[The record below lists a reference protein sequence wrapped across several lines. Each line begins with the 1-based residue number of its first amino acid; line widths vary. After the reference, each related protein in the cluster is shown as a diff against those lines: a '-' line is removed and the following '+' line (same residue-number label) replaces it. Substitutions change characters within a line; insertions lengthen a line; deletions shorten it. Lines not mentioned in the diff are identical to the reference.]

1 VTRQNTRRRFAAVL
15 AILPLILTGLVVAG
29 TAQPAAAGEVVKLR
43 LHRAVKQ
50 LPVARETRV
59 GYDRDKFRHWID
71 ADGNC
76 RDTRD
81 EVLAA
86 ESLVSVDGCD
96 IQRGKWRSYYDGA
109 VTRDS
114 SGFDVDHIVALAE
127 AWDSGAKGWN
137 PGTRKRFAND
147 LGDRRTL
154 VAVSASSNRSK
165 SDRDPAE
172 WLPAR
177 GQCRYV
183 REWTAVKIRWSLQVD
198 RAEKRALVRRAGNCR
213 NVMVKVRQATVR
225 TGSGR
230 GGTGDGGG
238 GGTAV
243 GGGTDPRFEY
253 CYQAKEAG
261 YGPYCQG
268 QDEEYDWY
276 TDADNDGV
284 VCE

>member
-1 VTRQNTRRRFAAVL
+1 
-15 AILPLILTGLVVAG
+15 
-29 TAQPAAAGEVVKLR
+29 
-43 LHRAVKQ
+43 
-50 LPVARETRV
+50 
-59 GYDRDKFRHWID
+59 
-71 ADGNC
+71 
-76 RDTRD
+76 
-81 EVLAA
+81 
-86 ESLVSVDGCD
+86 
-96 IQRGKWRSYYDGA
+96 

-114 SGFDVDHIVALAE
+114 TGFDVDHMVALAE
-127 AWDSGAKGWN
+127 AWDSGAKRWTA
-137 PGTRKRFAND
+137 GTRKRFAND

-154 VAVSASSNRSK
+154 VAVSASANRSK

-213 NVMVKVRQATVR
+213 NVMVKVREATVR
-225 TGSGR
+225 TG
-230 GGTGDGGG
+230 GGGGAGGG
-238 GGTAV
+238 GGTG

-261 YGPYCQG
+261 YGPYYQG
-268 QDEEYDWY
+268 QDEEYYWY
-276 TDADNDGV
+276 TDADNDGA